1 MNMESQIDPRSMD
14 VGDLLL
20 ANGAISEELLVA
32 VRAQQQES
40 GASTA
45 QCLVS
50 TGNVSEEIV
59 IRSLAELEHV
69 EFHPLDTY
77 QPEEKL
83 LRSIPAKLI
92 FHYEMLPLSVD
103 DGGIS
108 IAFGDLPDPL
118 ELGNLRLLL
127 GKRINVVLAPPA
139 RIRAQIRECFGLG
152 AETVD
157 QIEEDQLTP
166 EMDVERIYE
175 VASDSKG
182 RLREGAISKLVD
194 QILNEALE
202 SRATDIHIEP
212 YRDTIRLRYR
222 IDGILQRVPLPADLK
237 QLYGAIVSR
246 LKVMADLDISERR
259 LPHDGRISMRN
270 RGEPFDLRVSVIP
283 TKHGETVC
291 LRILGRESLFLKWD
305 QLGMNAHQES
315 LFAKLVSLPQGLIL
329 VTGPT
334 GSGKTTS
341 LYAALA
347 QANDEGRKIVT
358 IEDPVEYEMDGIS
371 QIQTRDDIGLTF
383 AGGLRSV
390 LRHDPDVVLVGE
402 IRDHDTAQIAVRA
415 AQTGHLVLS
424 TLHANDSVGVIPR
437 LIGMDMDPYLIAASL
452 KASVAQR
459 LTRRLCESCKVA
471 ENNLD
476 ASLVAEMTRRLHME
490 ASAIRA
496 WKGVGC
502 DACQGRGFRGRV
514 AVYEFLTM
522 NDDLAEAITRG
533 ASLSEIKRAALQDGW
548 QTLRDHALEKIQMGT
563 IGLEE
568 LSRVTWRLEH
578 TSSHSNSGNLP

>member
-1 MNMESQIDPRSMD
+1 
-14 VGDLLL
+14 
-20 ANGAISEELLVA
+20 
-32 VRAQQQES
+32 
-40 GASTA
+40 
-45 QCLVS
+45 
-50 TGNVSEEIV
+50 
-59 IRSLAELEHV
+59 
-69 EFHPLDTY
+69 
-77 QPEEKL
+77 
-83 LRSIPAKLI
+83 
-92 FHYEMLPLSVD
+92 
-103 DGGIS
+103 
-108 IAFGDLPDPL
+108 
-118 ELGNLRLLL
+118 
-127 GKRINVVLAPPA
+127 
-139 RIRAQIRECFGLG
+139 
-152 AETVD
+152 
-157 QIEEDQLTP
+157 
-166 EMDVERIYE
+166 
-175 VASDSKG
+175 
-182 RLREGAISKLVD
+182 
-194 QILNEALE
+194 
-202 SRATDIHIEP
+202 
-212 YRDTIRLRYR
+212 
-222 IDGILQRVPLPADLK
+222 
-237 QLYGAIVSR
+237 
-246 LKVMADLDISERR
+246 
-259 LPHDGRISMRN
+259 
-270 RGEPFDLRVSVIP
+270 
-283 TKHGETVC
+283 
-291 LRILGRESLFLKWD
+291 
-305 QLGMNAHQES
+305 
-315 LFAKLVSLPQGLIL
+315 VSLPQGLIL

-459 LTRRLCESCKVA
+459 LTRRLCESCKVP

-476 ASLVAEMTRRLHME
+476 ASLVAEMTRRLQIE

-578 TSSHSNSGNLP
+578 TSSHSNSVSLP